1 GVAPGGLAL
10 TPQETYS
17 VQQISPV
24 SVRPESQRQRSVLPH
39 NVTAN
44 VLRTVYD
51 LQGRVIAR
59 IPAGKN
65 LTATLQL
72 QSRRGVYIV
81 RTNRQS
87 QSLVV
92 P

>member
-1 GVAPGGLAL
+1 
-10 TPQETYS
+10 
-17 VQQISPV
+17 
-24 SVRPESQRQRSVLPH
+24 
-39 NVTAN
+39 
-44 VLRTVYD
+44 VYD

-65 LTATLQL
+65 LTATLQM

-81 RTNRQS
+81 RTNGQS